1 MIHDANIVQHAGNT
15 WMLISKSDFVYLES
29 LFVAFLSKLEMIKSL
44 VVAAF
49 DELLMQLCEGEI
61 VVKHIKQ

>member
-15 WMLISKSDFVYLES
+15 WMIISKSDFVYLES

-49 DELLMQLCEGEI
+49 DELLMQP
-61 VVKHIKQ
+61 V